1 MYPHHFTHE
10 ACVFSLHH
18 SDQISKFLWPQSELQ
33 DSSDMTTPAD
43 GHTDH
48 PLDQSRSTAPD
59 RWVFVSENR
68 TGTHRH
74 IVCCQFQKHT
84 YRSIAMW
91 ITEQIL
97 WYASK
102 PHMGR
107 DNIFNWLWS
116 VRALRWS
123 CYTSLSIPALW
134 LATGWDDVNYTNI
147 WLHLVQNIYHHA
159 SSAISRAQEIAS
171 WHSSQYVQYVESK
184 RLEQLRTP
192 LSQAY
197 YHIWY
202 ISIDQKNSI
211 KELFA
216 KVLYY
221 QHVCLLAK
229 SRFREDG
236 MLTQALGYLITSVSL
251 KDFL

>member
-1 MYPHHFTHE
+1 M
-10 ACVFSLHH
+10 
-18 SDQISKFLWPQSELQ
+18 
-33 DSSDMTTPAD
+33 
-43 GHTDH
+43 
-48 PLDQSRSTAPD
+48 
-59 RWVFVSENR
+59 
-68 TGTHRH
+68 
-74 IVCCQFQKHT
+74 
-84 YRSIAMW
+84 
-91 ITEQIL
+91 
-97 WYASK
+97 
-102 PHMGR
+102 
-107 DNIFNWLWS
+107 
-116 VRALRWS
+116 
-123 CYTSLSIPALW
+123 
-134 LATGWDDVNYTNI
+134 
-147 WLHLVQNIYHHA
+147 
-159 SSAISRAQEIAS
+159 
-171 WHSSQYVQYVESK
+171 ESK